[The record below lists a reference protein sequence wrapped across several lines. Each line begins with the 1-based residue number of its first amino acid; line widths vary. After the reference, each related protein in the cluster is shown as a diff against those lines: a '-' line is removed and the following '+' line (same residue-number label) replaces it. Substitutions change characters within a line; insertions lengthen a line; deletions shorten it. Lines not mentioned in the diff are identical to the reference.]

1 MNTRDPSL
9 QNLTLPCLKLR
20 IPPSEP
26 TLLPP
31 LHLLVETSQFSQ
43 RLRFPF
49 LRQLPLPIL
58 PTTAAVLRPSLHR
71 SSRCNKLVG
80 PLRPHRMAQSSYLP
94 QFLAKEKR
102 INLDL
107 LSNLRLV
114 LNLFRY
120 PNALSRPRSNLDHRT
135 EPLARSL
142 RRLLP

>member
-9 QNLTLPCLKLR
+9 QNLTLPCLKHHIR
-20 IPPSEP
+20 PSEP
-26 TLLPP
+26 TLLRILP
-31 LHLLVETSQFSQ
+31 LSVETSQFSRQ
-43 RLRFPF
+43 LKFPF
-49 LRQLPLPIL
+49 LRQLPLPIH
-58 PTTAAVLRPSLHR
+58 PPTAAVLRPSLHR
-71 SSRCNKLVG
+71 SSRCNKLAG
-80 PLRPHRMAQSSYLP
+80 PLQPHRMAQSSYLP

-120 PNALSRPRSNLDHRT
+120 LNALSRPPNNLDHRT